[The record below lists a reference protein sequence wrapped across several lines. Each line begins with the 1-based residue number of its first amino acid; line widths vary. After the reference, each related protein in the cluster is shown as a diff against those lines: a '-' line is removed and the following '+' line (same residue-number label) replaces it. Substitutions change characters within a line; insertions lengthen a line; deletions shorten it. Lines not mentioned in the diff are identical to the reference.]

1 MKKLFSFFCI
11 FSVGFMGVQAQEM
24 KNTANALASYAVQDT
39 TQGWKHS
46 GIASIT
52 FGQTSLNNWVAGGDN
67 TISGN
72 FILNASA
79 NYLKDKWF
87 WDNNLLL
94 EYGMIYSSAYDW
106 QKATDKINFKSIA
119 GRSFNRKW
127 SVSFLLNFY
136 TQFSKG
142 YKYPDTEN
150 FISSFMAPAYADA
163 ALGFTYKPKANYHL
177 FISPVAER
185 AILVLNDSLSNL
197 GAFGV
202 VSGKKVKWETGA
214 YLTASAKQTIAGNLS
229 LISSLDLFT
238 PYNKNFGKIDVNW
251 NLLLNY
257 KFHKLLTATLNTT
270 LRYYD
275 AEIRKVQF
283 KEILGLGLTYTF

>member
-1 MKKLFSFFCI
+1 MKKSFILFCI
-11 FSVGFMGVQAQEM
+11 FSIGLVCVQAQDMENPV
-24 KNTANALASYAVQDT
+24 NTLAAYAIQDT

-46 GIASIT
+46 GIVGIT
-52 FGQTSLNNWVAGGDN
+52 FGQTSLSNWVAGGDN
-67 TISGN
+67 TVSGN

-79 NYLKDKWF
+79 NYLKGKWF
-87 WDNNLLL
+87 WDNNLLM
-94 EYGMIYSSAYDW
+94 EYGMIYSSAFDW
-106 QKATDKINFKSIA
+106 QKAADQINFKSIT
-119 GRSFNRKW
+119 GRSFSNKW
-127 SVSFLLNFY
+127 SASFLFNFH

-142 YKYPDTEN
+142 YQYPDTEHY
-150 FISSFMAPAYADA
+150 ISAFMAPAYADA
-163 ALGFTYKPKANYHL
+163 ALGVTYKPNANYHV

-202 VSGKKVKWETGA
+202 DPGEKIKWQTGF
-214 YLTASAKQTIAGNLS
+214 YVTASANQTAGNLNI
-229 LISSLDLFT
+229 ISTLDLFK

-251 NLLLNY
+251 NLLFNY
-257 KFHKLLTATLNTT
+257 KINKLLTATLNTT